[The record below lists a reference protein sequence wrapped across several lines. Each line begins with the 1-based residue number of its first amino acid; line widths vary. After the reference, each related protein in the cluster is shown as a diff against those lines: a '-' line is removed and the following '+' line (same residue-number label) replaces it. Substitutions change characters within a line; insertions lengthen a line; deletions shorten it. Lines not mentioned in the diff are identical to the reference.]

1 MASWLASKS
10 LFNLNSLGF
19 RPTVENTK
27 ITITTS
33 TTITT
38 ATITTITINPHYGTL
53 LAPLWA

>member
-33 TTITT
+33 TTIT
-38 ATITTITINPHYGTL
+38 INPHYGTL